1 MKKNTLDCF
10 RDALPAGALV
20 AIVRSLRHDAAGQPV
35 IQLAEGTQG
44 LVLGACPNPWYNKVL
59 FEGGIILD
67 VFCSDL
73 GAVEER

>member
-1 MKKNTLDCF
+1 MKKIDCF
-10 RDALPAGALV
+10 RDAHLAGALV
-20 AIVRSLRHDAAGQPV
+20 ATVRSLRHDPAGQPAIRLV
-35 IQLAEGTQG
+35 EGTQG

-73 GAVEER
+73 GAVEEG

>member
-10 RDALPAGALV
+10 RDAHPRGALV
-20 AIVRSLRHDAAGQPV
+20 ATVRSLRHDTAGQPV
-35 IQLAEGTQG
+35 IQLVEGAQG
-44 LVLGACPNPWYNKVL
+44 LVLGVCPNPWYKKVL